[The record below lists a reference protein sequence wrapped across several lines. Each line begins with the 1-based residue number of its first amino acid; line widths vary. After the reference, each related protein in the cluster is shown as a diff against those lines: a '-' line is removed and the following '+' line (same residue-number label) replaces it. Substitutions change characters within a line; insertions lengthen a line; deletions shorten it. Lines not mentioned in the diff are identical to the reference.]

1 MHEEQ
6 HLSFAGNNNFGSH
19 LRLLDEAK
27 KTIMMTLKVMQYSLN
42 FSLQSLN
49 ITRS

>member
-27 KTIMMTLKVMQYSLN
+27 KNDNDDIESYAILIEFFTAIIKYN
-42 FSLQSLN
+42 
-49 ITRS
+49 